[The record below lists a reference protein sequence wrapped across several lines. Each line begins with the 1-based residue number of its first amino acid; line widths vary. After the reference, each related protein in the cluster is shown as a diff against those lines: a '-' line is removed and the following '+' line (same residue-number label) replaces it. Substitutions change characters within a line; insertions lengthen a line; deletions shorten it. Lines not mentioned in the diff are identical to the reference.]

1 MVSIF
6 FSILMI
12 FRDKS
17 ECRTNSTC
25 TDLMVAN
32 STLASAFSKFSC
44 RISSDGRA
52 NRYASKMRMVSN
64 TSAIPTQINASL
76 VFKGKMNIFLVAVC
90 RWWARAMLAHSA
102 TSSVLSSLLTVLIG
116 RLRTI

>member
-64 TSAIPTQINASL
+64 TNAIPTQINASL
-76 VFKGKMNIFLVAVC
+76 VFKGKMNILLVEKADVRDTCSLGNFVGTFLA
-90 RWWARAMLAHSA
+90 SD
-102 TSSVLSSLLTVLIG
+102 
-116 RLRTI
+116 RTQRTPREL